1 MAIQIPLGRSLAD
14 NSNPMNKQ
22 PSSPYLIP
30 LIFLALSTPF
40 FVAAVGVTYSVV
52 SFIRDSEKVDG
63 RIAQILATTGDLRLG
78 KRELTPVEEPVD
90 VDRYG
95 EYYPMIEYS
104 CGGQLSMFR
113 QNEKFN
119 YPPEI
124 GAVVPLRISRSDC
137 ADARVDNFMDIW
149 FLPALLFAVSS
160 PLVLIGVFLLRSSIR
175 KKRLISELPD
185 LGRRI
190 ECSNVSLGPDPY
202 TSENGRCPHRISAR
216 FDVDGMEYL
225 VHGASSWEPPPLPK
239 SVTILYHPDDPD
251 VCMILDA
258 ES

>member
-1 MAIQIPLGRSLAD
+1 
-14 NSNPMNKQ
+14 MNKQ
-22 PSSPYLIP
+22 SSSPYLIP

-40 FVAAVGVTYSVV
+40 FVAAMGVTYSVV
-52 SFIRDSEKVDG
+52 SFIRDSEKADG

-104 CGGQLSMFR
+104 CGGDIGRFR

-119 YPPEI
+119 FPPEI
-124 GAVVPLRISRSDC
+124 GSLVPLRISRSDC
-137 ADARVDNFMDIW
+137 ADVRVDNFMALW
-149 FLPALLFAVSS
+149 FLPALMFAISS
-160 PLVLIGVFLLRSSIR
+160 PLVLIGFFLLRSNIR

-190 ECSNVSLGPDPY
+190 ECSNLSLGPDPY
-202 TSENGRCPHRISAR
+202 TSENGINPHRITAR
-216 FDVDGMEYL
+216 FEVDGQEYL
-225 VHGASSWEPPPLPK
+225 AHGPSLWEPPPLPN
-239 SVTILYHPDDPD
+239 SVTIAYHPNAPEI
-251 VCMILDA
+251 CTILD
-258 ES
+258 SPG